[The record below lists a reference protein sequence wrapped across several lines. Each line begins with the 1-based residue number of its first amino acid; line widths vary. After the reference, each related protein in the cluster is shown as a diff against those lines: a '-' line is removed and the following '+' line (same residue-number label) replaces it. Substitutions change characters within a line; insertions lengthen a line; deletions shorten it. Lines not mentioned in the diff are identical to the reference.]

1 MSEHS
6 RFWDST
12 SPGDASD
19 APYDFGTELSEV
31 LSALTGAEGIAGH
44 GGVFRDALNKLA
56 CTTAGTVQVT
66 VATGLGLSYGGWYY
80 NDAPLNIAIP
90 TPATSTRIDRIVLR
104 KSWASQTVRLTRIAG
119 VEGSGSAS
127 ALGIGTPAYTQTA
140 GTTWDVPLFQ
150 VTINTSGTITNPV
163 TDERV
168 YLPVHG
174 NQASEG
180 GTKHAYSQV
189 SGTPALYAGTPVA
202 VTPGVGG
209 SAGVSVDISHGDHV
223 HALAAPLLAVTGS
236 NQTFPTTTLSNVTDL
251 VLAVVANT
259 KYLVEGIV
267 YTFDSIGPNAG
278 IKLAFTVPAGAV
290 LLFDSIGVDPTDPV
304 TIKTLVSGMT
314 NGAHNFGTSIVVQ
327 AVHIRG
333 TLTVA
338 GTAGNLQMQAAA
350 INAGTLQIQ
359 AMSHLYALAQ

>member
-1 MSEHS
+1 MAEHS
-6 RFWDST
+6 MLWNGTST
-12 SPGDASD
+12 GDAGAVTYG
-19 APYDFGTELSEV
+19 APYDFDTELALIFS
-31 LSALTGAEGIAGH
+31 SLTGAEGLTNH
-44 GGVFRDALNKLA
+44 GGVFRDAVNKYA
-56 CTTAGTVQVT
+56 ATFSVNQITID
-66 VATGLGLSYGGWYY
+66 TGLGLSYGGWHY
-80 NDAPLNIAIP
+80 NDAALNIAIP
-90 TPATSTRIDRIVLR
+90 AAASGTRIDRIVLR
-104 KSWASQTVRLTRIAG
+104 KDWSTQTIRLTRVAGTIGAG
-119 VEGSGSAS
+119 VPAITQSAGS
-127 ALGIGTPAYTQTA
+127 
-140 GTTWDVPLFQ
+140 TWDTPLFQ
-150 VTINTSGTITNPV
+150 VQITIGGAGITP
-163 TDERV
+163 TLLLDERV

-174 NQASEG
+174 NQASEV
-180 GTKHAYSQV
+180 GTKHAYSQI
-189 SGTPALYAGTPVA
+189 SGTPALYASTPAA
-202 VTPGVGG
+202 VTPGIGG
-209 SAGVSVDISHGDHV
+209 TAGVSADVSHGDHR
-223 HALAAPLLAVTGS
+223 HALAAPLLAITGS

-359 AMSHLYALAQ
+359 ATSHLYALAQ